1 MDRQIREEFD
11 EMYNRHGKN
20 KKFVECLDSVLG
32 ITDLFIKNAIQLLA
46 AARRCV

>member
-20 KKFVECLDSVLG
+20 KKFVEYLDSLFG
-32 ITDLFIKNAIQLLA
+32 ITDLFIKNAIELPA
-46 AARRCV
+46 AAGRRV